1 MSFKEMAPGIYSV
14 REKSYRFGQPA
25 TNIYYVP
32 DGNGGGLLYDAGY
45 AMPRSF
51 NDFASGFQSL
61 VSHLK
66 QSGQIPASA
75 PFSGLV
81 TMIVLS
87 HEHHDHA
94 SGVPLLLQYFPRA
107 KVIATKATN
116 ALLKT
121 QGTVRINPSELLEG
135 ILMGLIYRIVR
146 AKQAIHVD
154 HFVQGNEVI
163 ECGPRR
169 FSVLLAPG
177 HSPGQVLL
185 YEPATS
191 ILFSSDLVLEKG
203 STWLGPPDS
212 DYQAYQDSMDSI
224 ARLNPTIMLPAHGG
238 PIRHPRERVEELLW
252 FRRLREEQIVRTCG
266 QAPQD
271 AGDIAWRIYRERGI
285 GIMFAAKGMVELVLS
300 HLVAVGRLRRIKK
313 GRKVRYVP
321 A

>member
-32 DGNGGGLLYDAGY
+32 DGKGGGLLYDAGY

-51 NDFASGFQSL
+51 NDFASGFRSL

-66 QSGQIPASA
+66 QSGQIPATA

-107 KVIATKATN
+107 KVMATKVTDT
-116 ALLKT
+116 LLKP
-121 QGTVRINPSELLEG
+121 QSGVRIGSGELWQRM
-135 ILMGLIYRIVR
+135 IMGLFYWIVR
-146 AKQAIHVD
+146 AQQTIHVD
-154 HFVQGNEVI
+154 HIVQGNETI
-163 ECGPRR
+163 ECGSRR
-169 FSVLLAPG
+169 FTVLLAPG

-185 YEPATS
+185 HEPATG
-191 ILFSSDLVLEKG
+191 ILLSSDLVLEKG

-212 DYQAYQDSMDSI
+212 DYQAYQDTMDSI
-224 ARLNPTIMLPAHGG
+224 ARLDPTIMLPAHGG

-252 FRRLREEQIVRTCG
+252 FRRLREEQIVKTCG

-285 GIMFAAKGMVELVLS
+285 GIMLAAKGMVELVLS

>member
-1 MSFKEMAPGIYSV
+1 MSYKEMAPGIFSV
-14 REKSYRFGQPA
+14 REKSYSFGQPS

-32 DGNGGGLLYDAGY
+32 DGKGGGLLYDAGY
-45 AMPRSF
+45 AMPRAF
-51 NDFASGFQSL
+51 NDFISGFRNL
-61 VSHLK
+61 AAHLK
-66 QSGQIPASA
+66 QSGHVPATA
-75 PFSGLV
+75 QFSDLV

-87 HEHHDHA
+87 HEHHDHS
-94 SGVPLLLQYFPRA
+94 SGVPLLLQYFPLA
-107 KVIATKATN
+107 KVMATKVTD
-116 ALLKT
+116 ALLKP
-121 QGTVRINPSELLEG
+121 QSG
-135 ILMGLIYRIVR
+135 IRLGSGKLMERMIVGLMYRIVR
-146 AKQAIHVD
+146 AQQTIHVD
-154 HFVQGNEVI
+154 HIVQGNETI
-163 ECGPRR
+163 ECGSRN
-169 FSVLLAPG
+169 FKVLLAPG

-212 DYQAYQDSMDSI
+212 DYQAYQDTMDSI
-224 ARLNPTIMLPAHGG
+224 ARLNPAIMLPAHGG

-252 FRRLREEQIVRTCG
+252 FRRLREEQIIKTCG
-266 QAPQD
+266 QSPQD

-285 GIMFAAKGMVELVLS
+285 GILFAAKGMTELVLS